1 MLRTMITTIPAL
13 GLAFVFSISTSIGI
27 SMLTMGTANAEVA
40 GIKSGG
46 KMVEEV
52 SAHIKNISTDEL
64 KKEIDSNPD
73 LVLVDI
79 RTFGEIR
86 SMGGAIDAA
95 QNVNIVR
102 GWLEFRILQHAQS
115 KDTPIVVYCGGNI
128 RSPLATDTLM
138 KMGYTDVR
146 NYADGFIGWKKAGL
160 PIAKP

>member
-1 MLRTMITTIPAL
+1 MLRTMITAIPAL
-13 GLAFVFSISTSIGI
+13 GFACVLSVVSMGI
-27 SMLTMGTANAEVA
+27 ANAEVA

-46 KMVEEV
+46 QMVKEV
-52 SAHIKNISTDEL
+52 SAHIKNISTEDL
-64 KKEIDSNPD
+64 KKEIASNPD
-73 LVLVDI
+73 LILVDI

-86 SMGGAIDAA
+86 SMGGAIDAT

-102 GWLEFRILQHAQS
+102 GWLEFRISQHAQS
-115 KDTPIVVYCGGNI
+115 KGAPIVVYCGGNI
-128 RSPLATDTLM
+128 RSPLAADTLM